1 MNPGESAYLRGLE
14 KEFEESSNA
23 IRLELNRFEDAGL
36 INAIKEGNKKVYK
49 VNMGYPLFKEF
60 QSVAMKHF
68 GVDQIVEHIIGRLGE
83 PRQVYLTGRM
93 AQGLDTNIIDLVII
107 SDQID
112 RPYLAQ
118 LVEKVE
124 NIIQRKIRTMV
135 LASDELAQ
143 LPEPS
148 LLLYGVSDKSLSR
161 RPASYDRERV

>member
-1 MNPGESAYLRGLE
+1 MNPGETAYLRGLE

-36 INAIKEGNKKVYK
+36 INAIKDGNKKVYK
-49 VNMGYPLFKEF
+49 VNTGYPLFREF

-68 GVDQIVEHIIGRLGE
+68 GVDQILEHIIARLGE
-83 PRQVYLTGRM
+83 PRQVYLIGRM
-93 AQGLDTNIIDLVII
+93 AQGLDTNIIDLVIV

-124 NIIQRKIRTMV
+124 KIINRKIRTMV
-135 LASDELAQ
+135 LSKEETGQ
-143 LPEPS
+143 LPEPC
-148 LLLYGVSDKSLSR
+148 LLLYGVIDTPSSKKMT
-161 RPASYDRERV
+161 SYDRERV